1 MGLRAYRLLIVLV
14 LVWLVRH
21 HHTQVLQ
28 RHLPVPLAEVAAHL
42 PEAAALRSDP
52 SSRGGVWVEDR
63 SGTVVGY
70 AARTMPRSRDII
82 GYAGTTD
89 LLVVLDESWRVL
101 GVTLRSSEDTQRYV
115 EEVARDL
122 NFLRTWT
129 GMTAAKASQLR
140 LGESGF
146 DAVAGATP
154 TSRAVARSVARTLSD
169 VSQQPRAA
177 TKIEFRWRD
186 AALVATVLA
195 ALGLAFS
202 RHAGRRRLRLA
213 FQAVLLGYFVFVSG
227 DLLALKL
234 SLGWAKSGVPWE
246 SVPGLVALLAAALLV
261 PWAARRPLYCVH
273 LCPYG
278 TLQEWVAGPRRW
290 RWLPGPRLEAGLR
303 LLPFALL
310 ALALAGLLIG
320 FKLDAT
326 NLEPFDAFNVTR
338 QAVSQA
344 SLALAV
350 VGLAVSFF
358 VPKAYCKY
366 GCPTGAVLEFVR
378 TRREENRLTRR
389 DAAATGLVLGV
400 AILCALL

>member
-1 MGLRAYRLLIVLV
+1 
-14 LVWLVRH
+14 
-21 HHTQVLQ
+21 VLQ
-28 RHLPVPLAEVAAHL
+28 RHLPVPLAEVAVHL
-42 PEAAALRSDP
+42 PEAAVLRPDS
-52 SSRGGVWVEDR
+52 SSRGGFWVENR
-63 SGTVVGY
+63 AGTMIGY

-82 GYAGTTD
+82 GYAGTSD

-101 GVTLRSSEDTQRYV
+101 GVTLRSSEDTPRYV
-115 EEVARDL
+115 AEVARDL

-129 GMTAAKASQLR
+129 GMTAVKASQLR

-177 TKIEFRWRD
+177 TPIEFRWRD
-186 AALVATVLA
+186 AVLVVTVLA
-195 ALGLAFS
+195 ALGLAFGRQS
-202 RHAGRRRLRLA
+202 GRRRLRLA
-213 FQAVLLGYFVFVSG
+213 FQVALLGYFVFVSG

-234 SLGWAKSGVPWE
+234 SLGWARSGIPWE
-246 SVPGLVALLAAALLV
+246 GAPGLVALLAAALLV

-278 TLQEWVAGPRRW
+278 TLQEWVAGPRRV
-290 RWLPGPRLEAGLR
+290 RWQPGPRLESLLR
-303 LLPFALL
+303 LLPLALL
-310 ALALAGLLIG
+310 TLALGGMLAGVGI
-320 FKLDAT
+320 DAT
-326 NLEPFDAFNVTR
+326 SLEPFDAFNVTR

-344 SLALAV
+344 SLVLAV
-350 VGLAVSFF
+350 VGLVAAFF

-378 TRREENRLTRR
+378 TRRDEHRLTRR
-389 DAAATGLVLGV
+389 DASATALVLGV
-400 AILCALL
+400 AILCLLT